1 MPVVLRRDVYT
12 HGHDASVLRAHDART
27 VANSAA
33 YLVPDLRPGAS
44 VLDVGCGVGSI
55 TADLADRVAPGL
67 VVGVDPAP
75 EAVASTR
82 ERSDVVRVAAASGY
96 RLPFAEDTF
105 DVVHAHQVLQH
116 LGDPVAA
123 LVEMRRVCRPG
134 GVLAVRDADY
144 AAMTW
149 WPESEGLD
157 AWLALYRAVAHGNG
171 AEPDAGRR
179 LRAWCRAAGFTD
191 LECTARVWTFAAGE
205 ERRWWGHQW
214 AERSTASAF
223 ARQAVERGL
232 AAEPDLARIAAA
244 WRAWAADDD
253 GWFLV
258 PHGEV
263 RCRG

>member
-1 MPVVLRRDVYT
+1 MSRDVYT
-12 HGHDASVLRAHDART
+12 HGHDASVLRAHGVRT
-27 VANSAA
+27 VADSAA
-33 YLVPDLRPGAS
+33 YLEPDLRPGVS

-55 TADLADRVAPGL
+55 TADLAERVAPGL
-67 VVGVDPAP
+67 VVGVDP
-75 EAVASTR
+75 VAAAATSTR
-82 ERSDVVRVAAASGY
+82 DRSDAVRVAVASGY
-96 RLPFAEDTF
+96 RLPFADDTF

-134 GVLAVRDADY
+134 GVVAVRDADY

-149 WPESEGLD
+149 WPEVEGL
-157 AWLALYRAVAHGNG
+157 AEWRAVYHAVARGNG

-179 LRAWCRAAGFTD
+179 VRAWCRAAGFTD
-191 LECTARVWTFAAGE
+191 LDCTASVWTYADAPQ
-205 ERRWWGHQW
+205 RRWWGHQW
-214 AERSTASAF
+214 AERSVDSAF

-232 AAEPDLARIAAA
+232 ATTADLERIADA
-244 WRAWAADDD
+244 WRSWAADDD

-263 RCRG
+263 RCRA

>member
-1 MPVVLRRDVYT
+1 MRDVYT
-12 HGHDASVLRAHDART
+12 HGHDASVLRAHDVRT

-33 YLVPDLRPGAS
+33 YLVPDLRPGAR

-55 TADLADRVAPGL
+55 TADLAQRVTPGL
-67 VVGVDPAP
+67 VVGIDPAP
-75 EAVASTR
+75 AAATSTR
-82 ERSDVVRVAAASGY
+82 ERSAAVRVAVGSGY
-96 RLPFAEDTF
+96 RLPFGDDAF

-116 LGDPVAA
+116 LSDPVAA
-123 LVEMRRVCRPG
+123 LREMRRVCRPG
-134 GVLAVRDADY
+134 GVVAVRDADY

-149 WPESEGLD
+149 WPEVDGLD
-157 AWLALYRAVAHGNG
+157 DWLALYRAVAHGND

-191 LECTARVWTFAAGE
+191 LDCTASVWTYADAD
-205 ERRWWGHQW
+205 ERRWWGRQW
-214 AERSTASAF
+214 AERSVGSAF

-232 AAEPDLARIAAA
+232 ATDDELARIADA
-244 WRAWAADDD
+244 WRAWADDED

-263 RCRG
+263 RCRA